1 MLQIESMPSISVV
14 IPNYNGKHL
23 LEEYLPTVVAAL
35 DSIAVDHEIIV
46 ADDASTD
53 GSVEFLRMHYPAVR
67 VVVNTVNKGF
77 SGNINSGFHL
87 ATKDLVLALNS
98 DVALDEQYFVDQLPL
113 FDDPD
118 LFGTMGSIY
127 EADGRLIDA
136 AKLPVYDGISF
147 NSTVNA
153 TYPDDP
159 DAVRTTFFLS
169 GANALMDRTKLLDLG
184 GMNEIFSPFYME
196 DVDLSVRA
204 WRRGWKCL
212 YVPTAKCT
220 HAPSSTIA
228 ASSPSDRVRVV
239 SRCNKMLFHLFHLE
253 GASLLRYQA
262 YLASN
267 YLLRWALGDKQW
279 YKALERMHTLLP
291 QLRRMKGEFQATHPL
306 TLLAA
311 RKRMMEGLPSAARR
325 TF

>member
-1 MLQIESMPSISVV
+1 MHSISVV

-23 LEEYLPTVVAAL
+23 LEEYLPAVVAAL

-53 GSVEFLRMHYPAVR
+53 GSVEFLRSSYPAVR

-77 SGNINSGFHL
+77 SGNINSGFRL

-153 TYPDDP
+153 TYPEAP

-169 GANALMDRTKLLDLG
+169 GANALVDRVKLMELG
-184 GMNEIFSPFYME
+184 GMNEIYSPFYME

-228 ASSPSDRVRVV
+228 KTSPSDTVRIV

-253 GASLLRYQA
+253 GASLFRYQI
-262 YLASN
+262 YLTAN
-267 YLLRWALGDKQW
+267 YLLRWAFGDKQW
-279 YKALERMHTLLP
+279 YKALERMHMLLP
-291 QLRRMKGEFQATHPL
+291 QLNQLKRDFKTANPMSLIE
-306 TLLAA
+306 A
-311 RKRMMEGLPSAARR
+311 RKNMMDGLPSVGRR

>member
-1 MLQIESMPSISVV
+1 MPSISVV

-53 GSVEFLRMHYPAVR
+53 GSVEFIRLQYPTVR
-67 VVVNTVNKGF
+67 VVVNTENKGF
-77 SGNINSGFHL
+77 SGNINSGFRV

-98 DVALDEQYFVDQLPL
+98 DVALDINYFVDQLPL
-113 FDDPD
+113 FEDPL

-136 AKLPVYDGISF
+136 AKLPVYDGFSL

-153 TYPDDP
+153 TYPIEP
-159 DAVRTTFFLS
+159 NVVRTTFFLS
-169 GANALMDRTKLLDLG
+169 GANALMDRRKLLELG
-184 GMNEIFSPFYME
+184 GMNEIYSPFYME

-212 YVPTAKCT
+212 YVPTSKCT

-228 ASSPSDRVRVV
+228 ASSPSDRVRIV

-253 GASLLRYQA
+253 GASLLRYQI
-262 YLASN
+262 YLATN
-267 YLLRWALGDKQW
+267 YLLRWAFGDKQW

-291 QLRRMKGEFQATHPL
+291 QLNHMKREFKTTNPQSL
-306 TLLAA
+306 IEA
-311 RKRMMEGLPSAARR
+311 RKHMMEGLPAAARR

>member
-1 MLQIESMPSISVV
+1 MPSISVV
-14 IPNYNGKHL
+14 IPNYNGRHL

-53 GSVEFLRMHYPAVR
+53 GSVEFLRSQHPTVR
-67 VVVNTVNKGF
+67 VVVNTENKGF
-77 SGNINSGFHL
+77 SGNINCGFRL

-98 DVALDEQYFVDQLPL
+98 DVALDINYFVDQLPL
-113 FDDPD
+113 FEDPL

-127 EADGRLIDA
+127 EGDGRLIDA
-136 AKLPVYDGISF
+136 AKLPVYDGFSF

-153 TYPDDP
+153 TYPEEP

-169 GANALMDRTKLLDLG
+169 GANALMDRRKLMELG
-184 GMNEIFSPFYME
+184 GMNEIYSPFYME

-204 WRRGWKCL
+204 WRRGWACL
-212 YVPTAKCT
+212 YVPTSKCT

-228 ASSPSDRVRVV
+228 KTSLSDHVRIV
-239 SRCNKMLFHLFHLE
+239 SRCNKMLFHLFHLQ
-253 GASLLRYQA
+253 GAPLLRYQL
-262 YLASN
+262 YLTAN
-267 YLLRWALGDKQW
+267 YLLRWMFGDRQW
-279 YKALERMHTLLP
+279 YNAFRRMHSLLP
-291 QLRRMKGEFQATHPL
+291 QLRQMKHAFQATHPQ
-306 TLLAA
+306 TLLNT
-311 RKRMMEGLPSAARR
+311 RKHVMEGLPPAARR